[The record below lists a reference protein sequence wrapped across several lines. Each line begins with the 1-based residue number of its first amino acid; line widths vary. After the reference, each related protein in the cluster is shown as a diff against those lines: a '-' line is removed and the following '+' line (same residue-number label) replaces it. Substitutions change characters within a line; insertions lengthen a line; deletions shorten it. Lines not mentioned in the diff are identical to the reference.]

1 MPAIRIEINRGW
13 QGIDSAIDAWP
24 PNHPARDDF
33 DGPQIA
39 RVMSKTGWRY
49 VGSMAKC
56 CVARSGD
63 TGDVLAAAVADM
75 ITETTGQRRGINLS
89 YIATPNGQGSGAAT
103 QAACGAFLA
112 LMESYRT
119 HNGTQPTFV
128 NVQCRAGNQRSARLA
143 QRLGFEHVPELD
155 FYAELSDGPIRYL
168 TFRSDPAAL
177 SIACEQRIQRGTEEH
192 DSSSLQPTP

>member
-56 CVARSGD
+56 CVARSSD

-75 ITETTGQRRGINLS
+75 ITDTAGHRRGINLS

-155 FYAELSDGPIRYL
+155 FYAELSDGPIQYL